1 MKKRLLWLF
10 LPLLLLFTACGISE
24 QTPPEG
30 TSGHEKTTEEEVTET
45 PREPIS
51 VIADGKS
58 DYVIVYSADDLGE
71 YKAIAE
77 LLQKKVKTYFGAELS
92 IATDAVYAKRE
103 ILIGAVNRAESW
115 RACDGLRAN
124 DWSVTVDGERILLSG
139 TEAESVGRALNYF
152 LEKVIYV
159 QGRPNQTRSLTM
171 AADFGKVFQYSYYL
185 PADFKIGEALLRDY
199 TIVYSPDSLYSYHE
213 AVCLRELI
221 FSRSGYYLDY
231 NSDRSA
237 AGKHEIRVGMT
248 AKTKSTDPGR
258 FAYSIRAT
266 DGNLEIAFS
275 GMHAKEQAHA
285 YFDRVLFAKD
295 AVSIP
300 EDYTFTKDISTDL
313 GGGEELVLGNSGDV
327 RLIVS
332 NIQSSGENFAKRMEF
347 LRLLFEEYRP
357 DAIGL
362 QEAGNIYARAD
373 GNLYD
378 RMAEIGYSE
387 VPTNQPKVW
396 NYTPI
401 LYNTKTL
408 KVLNSGYLRYGY
420 SDAAH
425 PTVTNNG
432 NSKSVTW
439 AYFEVL
445 ETGKRF
451 VFFSTHCYYDGTAG
465 DTVGGNLARC
475 DNVRE
480 LSELCESLK
489 ARYQC
494 PIFGGGDMNFH
505 QNTDPHRLMLE
516 KGFVN
521 SRTVADKPDSHF
533 GSAGNDAELNE
544 EYDTFVKLPDVS
556 ATLAGEIDMIFG
568 YGDGYRILAQ
578 NIMKDDFAHYG
589 SDHCPNMVDIK
600 LN

>member
-1 MKKRLLWLF
+1 MKKRILWLL
-10 LPLLLLFTACGISE
+10 LPLLLLITACGTTE
-24 QTPPEG
+24 QTPPEES
-30 TSGHEKTTEEEVTET
+30 SGNEKPTEAITEP
-45 PREPIS
+45 PREPLS
-51 VIADGKS
+51 VIAEGKS

-71 YKAIAE
+71 FREIAE
-77 LLQKKVKTYFGAELS
+77 SLQKKVKDYFGAELS
-92 IATDAVYAKRE
+92 VATDAATAKRE
-103 ILIGAVNRAESW
+103 ILIGAVNRAESR
-115 RACDGLRAN
+115 RACEELRAN

-139 TEAESVGRALNYF
+139 TEAASVERALKYL

-159 QGRPNQTRSLTM
+159 QGRPNQTRSLTL
-171 AADFGKVFQYSYYL
+171 AADFCKVFQYSYYL
-185 PADFKIGEALLRDY
+185 SADFRIGGTPLRDY
-199 TIVYSPDSLYSYHE
+199 TIVYSSDSLYSYHE

-221 FSRSGYYLDY
+221 FSRSGYRLDY
-231 NSDRSA
+231 ISDRSA
-237 AGKHEIRVGMT
+237 AGKHEIRIGMT
-248 AKTKSTDPGR
+248 AKTESADPGR
-258 FAYSIRAT
+258 FAYSIRET
-266 DGNLEIAFS
+266 GGNLEISFT
-275 GMHAKEQAHA
+275 GMHAKEQAHT
-285 YFDRVLFAKD
+285 YFDRVLFAKN
-295 AVSIP
+295 AESIP
-300 EDYTFTKDISTDL
+300 TDYAYTKDISADL
-313 GGGEELVLGNSGDV
+313 SKGEELVLEHTGDV

-332 NIQSSGENFAKRMEF
+332 NIQSSGANYGKRMEF

-362 QEAGNIYARAD
+362 QEGGNTYARAEGNIYE
-373 GNLYD
+373 
-378 RMAEIGYSE
+378 RMAKIGYSE
-387 VPTNQPKVW
+387 VPTEQEKLW

-408 KVLNSGYLRYGY
+408 KVLDSGYLRYGY

-445 ETGKRF
+445 KTGKRF

-480 LSELCESLK
+480 LSELCGSLK
-489 ARYQC
+489 AKYQC

-505 QNTDPHRLMLE
+505 QNTDPYRLMLE

-521 SRTVADKPDSHF
+521 SRTVADKPGVRF

-544 EYDTFVKLPDVS
+544 EYDTFVKVPDVS
-556 ATLAGEIDMIFG
+556 ATLAGEIDMIFC
-568 YGDGYRILAQ
+568 YGNGYRVSAQ
-578 NIMKDDFAHYG
+578 SIMNDDFACYG
-589 SDHCPNMVDIK
+589 SDHCPNLVDIK

>member
-1 MKKRLLWLF
+1 MKKRILWLL
-10 LPLLLLFTACGISE
+10 LPLLLLITACGTTE
-24 QTPPEG
+24 LTPPEES
-30 TSGHEKTTEEEVTET
+30 SGNEKPTEAITEP
-45 PREPIS
+45 PREPLS
-51 VIADGKS
+51 VIAEGKS

-71 YKAIAE
+71 FREIAE
-77 LLQKKVKTYFGAELS
+77 SLQKKVKDYFGAELS
-92 IATDAVYAKRE
+92 VATDAATAKRE
-103 ILIGAVNRAESW
+103 ILIGAVNRAESR
-115 RACDGLRAN
+115 RACEELRAN

-139 TEAESVGRALNYF
+139 TEAASVERALKYL

-159 QGRPNQTRSLTM
+159 QGRPNQTRSLTL
-171 AADFGKVFQYSYYL
+171 AADFCKVFQYSYYL
-185 PADFKIGEALLRDY
+185 SADFRIGGTPLRDY
-199 TIVYSPDSLYSYHE
+199 TIVYSSDSLYSYHE

-221 FSRSGYYLDY
+221 FSRSGYRLDY
-231 NSDRSA
+231 ISDRSA
-237 AGKHEIRVGMT
+237 AGKHEIRIGMT
-248 AKTKSTDPGR
+248 AKTESADPGR
-258 FAYSIRAT
+258 FAYSIRET
-266 DGNLEIAFS
+266 GGNLEISFT
-275 GMHAKEQAHA
+275 GMHAKEQAHT
-285 YFDRVLFAKD
+285 YFDRVLLAKN
-295 AVSIP
+295 AESIP
-300 EDYTFTKDISTDL
+300 TDYAYTKDISADL
-313 GGGEELVLGNSGDV
+313 SKGEELVLEHTGDV

-332 NIQSSGENFAKRMEF
+332 NIQSSGANYGKRMEF

-362 QEAGNIYARAD
+362 QEGGNTYARAE
-373 GNLYD
+373 GNLYE
-378 RMAEIGYSE
+378 RMAKIGYSE
-387 VPTNQPKVW
+387 VPTKQEKLW

-408 KVLNSGYLRYGY
+408 KVLDSGYLRYGY

-445 ETGKRF
+445 KTGKRF

-480 LSELCESLK
+480 LSELCGSLK
-489 ARYQC
+489 AKYQC

-505 QNTDPHRLMLE
+505 QNTDPYRLMLE

-521 SRTVADKPDSHF
+521 SRTVADKPGVRF
-533 GSAGNDAELNE
+533 GSAGNDAELNK
-544 EYDTFVKLPDVS
+544 EYDTFVKVPDVS
-556 ATLAGEIDMIFG
+556 ATLAGEIDMIFCFG
-568 YGDGYRILAQ
+568 NGYRVSAQ
-578 NIMKDDFAHYG
+578 SIMKDDFACYG
-589 SDHCPNMVDIK
+589 SDHCPNLVDIK